1 MVVYQKYEIGAYECH
16 GEIHMVTHKKKMLAS
31 CGLNDRKL
39 LLLFQLS
46 VTSGEGRLWQ
56 DEHFSYLP
64 LPPTND
70 QLRTDFVSAVD
81 LNLN

>member
-1 MVVYQKYEIGAYECH
+1 MVIYQKYEIGAYECH

-70 QLRTDFVSAVD
+70 QLRTDFVSTED

>member
-1 MVVYQKYEIGAYECH
+1 MSGS
-16 GEIHMVTHKKKMLAS
+16 HMITHKKKMLAS

-64 LPPTND
+64 LSLSHTND
-70 QLRTDFVSAVD
+70 QLRTDFVSTED
-81 LNLN
+81 LYLN

>member
-1 MVVYQKYEIGAYECH
+1 MSGS
-16 GEIHMVTHKKKMLAS
+16 HMITHKKKMLAR

-46 VTSGEGRLWQ
+46 VTSGEARLWQ
-56 DEHFSYLP
+56 DEHFSSPPLP
-64 LPPTND
+64 LTND